1 VSNVGKLAARSSRV
15 AVTDEARRDT
25 ESLERSRAFQWLV
38 RAGFVARA
46 VTYGVIGALA
56 LSIALGAGT
65 AGTAPNQQGALL
77 LIARSPL
84 GLAALVVICAGLLAY
99 ALWKLTL
106 GIWGRGP
113 EGGGGP
119 ELKDRV
125 ANLAGGVAYLGFFAV
140 AVGAASG
147 SSGNSSGEPRHAAAG
162 VLGWPGGQVLVGIAG
177 AALIGISAY
186 QFYDAVRGTFAQ
198 DSKLQQMGPKE
209 RRLFMG
215 LGHLGLSAR
224 ALVFALVGYFLLRT
238 AIDFNPGSAVG
249 VDGALARLHHEP
261 LGPWLLGLVAVGLLT
276 FAAFS
281 LIEARYRRL

>member
-1 VSNVGKLAARSSRV
+1 MSNVGKLAARPNRV

-25 ESLERSRAFQWLV
+25 ESLERSRPFQLLV

-56 LSIALGAGT
+56 LAIAVGAGT
-65 AGTAPNQQGALL
+65 MGTAPNQQGALA
-77 LIARSPL
+77 LIARAPL

-125 ANLAGGVAYLGFFAV
+125 ANLAGGVAYLVFFAV
-140 AVGAASG
+140 AIRAVSG
-147 SSGNSSGEPRHAAAG
+147 SSGNQSGEPKHAAAG
-162 VLGWPGGQVLVGIAG
+162 VLGWSGGQVIVGIAG
-177 AALIGISAY
+177 AALIAISAY
-186 QFYDAVRGTFAQ
+186 QCYDAVRGSFAE
-198 DSKLQQMGPKE
+198 DSKLEQMSPKE
-209 RRLFMG
+209 RRLFMI

-249 VDGALARLHHEP
+249 VDGALARLHHQP
-261 LGPWLLGLVAVGLLT
+261 FGPWLVGLAAVGLLT

-281 LIEARYRRL
+281 LVEARYRRL